1 MKRQE
6 RQTLVV
12 NVNLTRG
19 LVALLTLALLTAAL
33 LGYLAWG
40 REEAAASSPQAGLAA
55 STNMRQYYLTKTYYD
70 GANASTACAGGYHM
84 ASLWEILDPSNLEY
98 NTTLG
103 NTRDDI
109 GQGPLVFYAGWVRT
123 GYNSSSANSAGQG
136 NCNTWTSSS
145 PSDYGTL
152 AHLPTDWTAG
162 QDIHV
167 WKVRAYSCDIP
178 VPVWCMED

>member
-6 RQTLVV
+6 GQTLVV
-12 NVNLTRG
+12 NVNLTRS

-55 STNMRQYYLTKTYYD
+55 STNMSQYYLTKTNYN
-70 GANASTACAGGYHM
+70 GANASTACASGYHM

-103 NTRDDI
+103 DAKDDS
-109 GQGPLVFYAGWVRT
+109 GQGPPTYSGWVRT
-123 GYNSSSANSAGQG
+123 GYNDSSANIAGQG

-145 PSDYGTL
+145 PSDHGTF
-152 AHLPTDWTAG
+152 AYLPTDWTTG
-162 QDIHV
+162 QDIHIWEV
-167 WKVRAYSCDIP
+167 STWTCASG
-178 VPVWCMED
+178 VPVWCVED